1 MTWGFVLASCTGV
14 IVPKAIAM
22 GPAIVA
28 IVAAFVW
35 AAVVDIAEIVV
46 FFLEIP

>member
-14 IVPKAIAM
+14 IVPNTIAM

-28 IVAAFVW
+28 IVMAVAW
-35 AAVVDIAEIVV
+35 AAVVVIVEIVI
-46 FFLEIP
+46 FFLEIT